1 MEKKN
6 EVIGYIITFLY
17 ILLLLLLQSFS
28 YRRHEMTVY
37 WRGGV
42 CPYVSFVS
50 ETTPQSSMTLDVVGE
65 LGYHKQCSDWPRLNI
80 LQEHG
85 IYFFSK
91 PFRPAAAPS
100 VSFSLS
106 N

>member
-65 LGYHKQCSDWPRLNI
+65 PGYHKQCSAWPRLDI